1 MAQTVVLCI
10 FLTDGSPVVD
20 PRRCT
25 FCGVLSIAILSY
37 ITRGCVYIYTPEE
50 MVDANN
56 NARICFLLGVSRFLR
71 FAVTSS
77 LKKGPKK
84 PEDADSRGDLRNF
97 QLSDLG
103 SNGIESTKWPQHR
116 GNTQIHIE
124 HSRQMAYFGD
134 LHAYAQRVDNWFR
147 WETPSQCWLLP
158 KSPLFFI
165 DNFSVEASA
174 AAIWIIEHIP
184 LLIGH

>member
-1 MAQTVVLCI
+1 
-10 FLTDGSPVVD
+10 
-20 PRRCT
+20 
-25 FCGVLSIAILSY
+25 
-37 ITRGCVYIYTPEE
+37 
-50 MVDANN
+50 
-56 NARICFLLGVSRFLR
+56 
-71 FAVTSS
+71 
-77 LKKGPKK
+77 
-84 PEDADSRGDLRNF
+84 
-97 QLSDLG
+97 
-103 SNGIESTKWPQHR
+103 
-116 GNTQIHIE
+116 
-124 HSRQMAYFGD
+124 MAYFGD

>member
-1 MAQTVVLCI
+1 MYLVCLDAQYKMDDMNDTNTYVYIYRYTHCVLTMAQTVVLCI
-10 FLTDGSPVVD
+10 FLADGSPFVD
-20 PRRCT
+20 PRRCN

-56 NARICFLLGVSRFLR
+56 SARICFLLGVSRFLR
-71 FAVTSS
+71 FTVTSS
-77 LKKGPKK
+77 LKIGPKK
-84 PEDADSRGDLRNF
+84 PEDADSHGDLRNF

-103 SNGIESTKWPQHR
+103 SKGIKSTKWPQHI

-134 LHAYAQRVDNWFR
+134 LHAYAQRVDN
-147 WETPSQCWLLP
+147 
-158 KSPLFFI
+158 
-165 DNFSVEASA
+165 
-174 AAIWIIEHIP
+174 
-184 LLIGH
+184 